1 MLPQGDMN
9 AGLAPCLWEAEQGRW
24 SGEGTLLWSPEG
36 QLGRGLG
43 PGYARHYHVLWNP
56 ASHLQGKGWR
66 LRTVRPVV
74 LAHQGQVQVVGGGGA
89 RWQPGIPGPPHR
101 VLCGNPES
109 AMDVPHP
116 SVTVLLNSGPEAV
129 PSATPH
135 LGCEP
140 C

>member
-1 MLPQGDMN
+1 MQAWLPASGRLSRGGGVER
-9 AGLAPCLWEAEQGRW
+9 ALCCGLQR
-24 SGEGTLLWSPEG
+24 G

-43 PGYARHYHVLWNP
+43 PGYARHYHVLWDP

-116 SVTVLLNSGPEAV
+116 SVNVLLNSGPEAV